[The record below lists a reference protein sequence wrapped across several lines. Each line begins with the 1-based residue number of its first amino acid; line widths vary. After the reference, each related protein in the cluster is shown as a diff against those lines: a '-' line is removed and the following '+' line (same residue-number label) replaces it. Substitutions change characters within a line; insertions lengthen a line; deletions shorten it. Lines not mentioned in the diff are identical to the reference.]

1 MTSRDEGRPNDPWA
15 DAENILLVAERSL
28 RDERTSKKNE
38 INTKIILN

>member
-1 MTSRDEGRPNDPWA
+1 MTSLGEGRPTGPW
-15 DAENILLVAERSL
+15 AENILLVAERSL